1 MPDIVERAKT
11 MGLDLMA
18 GTPQAFD
25 QTWKD
30 DHQKWG
36 QLIRALKLDR
46 P

>member
-1 MPDIVERAKT
+1 

-25 QTWKD
+25 QIWKN

-36 QLIRALKLDR
+36 QLIRELKLVR
-46 P
+46 Q